1 MIVVLM
7 CLLLTF
13 IVYLPSG
20 FLEIG
25 KAIKTIPYRLNF
37 SNRKKNSQSKN
48 FLPVV

>member
-1 MIVVLM
+1 MIVVL

-37 SNRKKNSQSKN
+37 SNRKKISESKS
-48 FLPVV
+48 FLPEV